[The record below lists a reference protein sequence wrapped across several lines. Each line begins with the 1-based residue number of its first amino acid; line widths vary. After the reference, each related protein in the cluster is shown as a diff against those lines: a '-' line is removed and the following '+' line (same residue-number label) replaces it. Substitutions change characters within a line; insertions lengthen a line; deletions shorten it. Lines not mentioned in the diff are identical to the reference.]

1 MSRANVWTPRKTT
14 LLYSSPSSPPMPPGT
29 HIDLSQSPG
38 SPGTAR
44 GLHSAGNRNG
54 HRPFSARH
62 AHGAASQRPSSKSSV
77 SVDRGSSKAKSG
89 RTGSGKSNSSTARSG
104 NSSSSSSGGGGNSSN
119 ASADKPKKGEKN
131 RRGSVVGEAEA
142 GKAAKGKANM
152 TAETI
157 AQMVKD
163 AEKEASDFDNKAA
176 DVHTTFE
183 RRLGAALVKKDMVI
197 KELLSEWD
205 PDKKGTIKKVPFR
218 QHVRTS
224 LHMIATNVEIDAFF
238 DSVDDDGGGSLDFEE
253 LKIAMRKLYKA
264 AGAADAEAA
273 GLREKAEECR
283 RLAAQLQE
291 AHDATASADQEEQRL
306 EEMKKR
312 NSTDV
317 APQLGNLIVKRNLK
331 IGDLTSKWVKK
342 KDVSRAD
349 FRRHVLELGVLAE
362 GKAIDAMFDSLD
374 HDGGGS
380 LDLEELKSLLTN
392 LVELAKQSSL
402 DETALEKSVSSLRKV
417 CTEQQQVIAAI
428 ITAKTK
434 AANEAKALADKLAA
448 EKAIEDAKIAAEKEA
463 EEARK
468 AAAKAAKEAKF
479 KAKIEEKRKKAIA
492 DMEDLQRVAS
502 SFSNVSVA

>member
-1 MSRANVWTPRKTT
+1 M
-14 LLYSSPSSPPMPPGT
+14 
-29 HIDLSQSPG
+29 
-38 SPGTAR
+38 
-44 GLHSAGNRNG
+44 
-54 HRPFSARH
+54 
-62 AHGAASQRPSSKSSV
+62 GA
-77 SVDRGSSKAKSG
+77 DRGSSKVKSG
-89 RTGSGKSNSSTARSG
+89 RGSGGKANGGAARSG
-104 NSSSSSSGGGGNSSN
+104 NSSSSSSSSSGAANSS
-119 ASADKPKKGEKN
+119 STPADKPKKGDKN
-131 RRGSVVGEAEA
+131 RRGSVVDSAEA

-152 TAETI
+152 TAEMI
-157 AQMVKD
+157 AEMGKD
-163 AEKEASDFDNKAA
+163 AEKEATDFDGKAA

-224 LHMIATNVEIDAFF
+224 LHMIAANVEIDAFF

-264 AGAADAEAA
+264 AGAADAEANA
-273 GLREKAEECR
+273 LRDKADECR

-291 AHDATASADQEEQRL
+291 AHETTATADKEELKL

-312 NSTDV
+312 NGIDV

-374 HDGGGS
+374 QDGGGS
-380 LDLEELKSLLTN
+380 LDLEELKNLLTN

-402 DETALEKSVSSLRKV
+402 DETALEKSVSSLRKI
-417 CTEQQQVIAAI
+417 CTEQQQSIASI
-428 ITAKTK
+428 IAAKTK

-448 EKAIEDAKIAAEKEA
+448 EKAIEDEKIAAGKQE

-479 KAKIEEKRKKAIA
+479 QAKIEEKRKKALA

-502 SFSNVSVA
+502 SFSNATVA